1 MSATETTRRA
11 CKGAAKAAAGIGES
25 ATGDWYSDG
34 LRFECTQCGSCCTGR
49 PGIVDFTPAELEAMA
64 RRLGLL
70 PDEFL
75 KRYARRRKGWWCLRE
90 VEVDGQDDCVF
101 LVREPETGRGLCAVY
116 DARPAQCRTWPFWPE
131 NLESPEAWAEAAKG
145 CPGMRNGDGGAR
157 RAYPVEEIRRLSAAS
172 GS

>member
-34 LRFECTQCGSCCTGR
+34 LRFECTQCGICCTGR